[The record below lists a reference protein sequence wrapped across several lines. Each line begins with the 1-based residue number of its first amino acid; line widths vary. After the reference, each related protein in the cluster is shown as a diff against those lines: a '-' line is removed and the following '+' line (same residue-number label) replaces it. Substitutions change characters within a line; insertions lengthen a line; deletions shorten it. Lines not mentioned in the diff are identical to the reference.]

1 MKKLNTII
9 IVLLII
15 SITLN
20 IFQFHIHSVEKI
32 NENEVVLDKNNI
44 EKFKKSC
51 YIMFA
56 NYFVNPEGWI
66 EFTLPPVKECLIKEL
81 LNKWYNVDGVIDKV
95 LYQLIK
101 FQEKYPDSKIL
112 TDYIS
117 QLKKNF
123 EYKIDAPDRA
133 AINTALKIIWDK
145 EFEEK
150 LLEDWIINK

>member
-56 NYFVNPEGWI
+56 NYFVNPEG
-66 EFTLPPVKECLIKEL
+66 
-81 LNKWYNVDGVIDKV
+81 
-95 LYQLIK
+95 
-101 FQEKYPDSKIL
+101 
-112 TDYIS
+112 
-117 QLKKNF
+117 
-123 EYKIDAPDRA
+123 
-133 AINTALKIIWDK
+133 
-145 EFEEK
+145 
-150 LLEDWIINK
+150 